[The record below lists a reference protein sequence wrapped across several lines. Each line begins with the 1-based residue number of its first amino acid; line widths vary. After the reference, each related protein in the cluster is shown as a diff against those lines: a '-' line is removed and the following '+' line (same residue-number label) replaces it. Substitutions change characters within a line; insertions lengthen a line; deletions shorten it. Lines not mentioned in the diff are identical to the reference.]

1 MFYGKIY
8 SQQLVNFL
16 CLLCACKIL
25 LLTVL
30 HPVHWLLPAY
40 KNCTKAGL
48 SICAGVL
55 NIDAVYQAVCSLL
68 HSHLQSLV
76 RISSVDLCPQ
86 SSWSHITTPVADLT
100 DTGTARHELS
110 MVTGKSRGVM
120 DSLKYVLRSSLCCIL
135 DGSPFHLQHARSWA
149 LQDCPEALGSEH
161 LKAEYP
167 KYKITDLWDDY
178 GRSWLANF
186 KLMCHRSVSICALTK
201 GWITT

>member
-1 MFYGKIY
+1 MAKFVVCFRYFFPYLLSRSVLWKYIYIY

-135 DGSPFHLQHARSWA
+135 DGSPFHLQHA
-149 LQDCPEALGSEH
+149 LGPGH
-161 LKAEYP
+161 CRIVLKH
-167 KYKITDLWDDY
+167 WV
-178 GRSWLANF
+178 
-186 KLMCHRSVSICALTK
+186 VSI
-201 GWITT
+201 